1 MTFLPEAFI
10 QSPLFGIALTI
21 VVYVIFEIIVDK
33 FELSIIPPF
42 VLACPMIIAFIYFQ
56 EPYITYEDY
65 ETGAGFINFLLGP
78 ATVALALPLYN
89 NRRIIKENL
98 PVIISGILVATI
110 TGIVSIFICGK
121 MFGASSQVLLSM
133 IPKSVTTPIA
143 MDISSAIGGIPALTA
158 ACVIFT
164 GMLGATFNH
173 KILEALKIKNNIA
186 IGLSIGASRHQRLR
200 RQKCPAAG
208 NRRRFHRAY
217 RHSYFHFGSY
227 SAAVYGKLILK
238 FNTKYTQ
245 KTVLPFTAIP
255 SFYFAGF
262 VKFMP
267 HSFMPRSYLLRF
279 SGVTGTRFAICPA

>member
-1 MTFLPEAFI
+1 MTFLPEAFL

-21 VVYVIFEIIVDK
+21 VVYVICEIIVDK
-33 FELSIIPPF
+33 FELNIIPPF

-65 ETGAGFINFLLGP
+65 ETGAGFINFLL
-78 ATVALALPLYN
+78 A
-89 NRRIIKENL
+89 
-98 PVIISGILVATI
+98 
-110 TGIVSIFICGK
+110 GIVSIFICGK

-186 IGLSIGASRHQRLR
+186 IGLSIGASSHGLGTSV
-200 RQKCPAAG
+200 CAG
-208 NRRRFHRAY
+208 KNALQLAIGGA
-217 RHSYFHFGSY
+217 SIGLTGIATS
-227 SAAVYGKLILK
+227 ILAPIL
-238 FNTKYTQ
+238 
-245 KTVLPFTAIP
+245 LPFME
-255 SFYFAGF
+255 SLF
-262 VKFMP
+262 
-267 HSFMPRSYLLRF
+267 
-279 SGVTGTRFAICPA
+279 

>member
-21 VVYVIFEIIVDK
+21 VVYVICEIIVDK

-56 EPYITYEDY
+56 EPYITYE
-65 ETGAGFINFLLGP
+65 TTKQAQALSTSARP
-78 ATVALALPLYN
+78 CTVALALPLYN

-98 PVIISGILVATI
+98 PVIISGILVATV

-173 KILEALKIKNNIA
+173 KI
-186 IGLSIGASRHQRLR
+186 
-200 RQKCPAAG
+200 
-208 NRRRFHRAY
+208 
-217 RHSYFHFGSY
+217 
-227 SAAVYGKLILK
+227 
-238 FNTKYTQ
+238 
-245 KTVLPFTAIP
+245 
-255 SFYFAGF
+255 
-262 VKFMP
+262 
-267 HSFMPRSYLLRF
+267 
-279 SGVTGTRFAICPA
+279 